1 MKLHRGV
8 KTTVYNS
15 YVVGVRDAAI
25 FLFLK
30 NCYFFIFKNS
40 FLRNVINLKTNQI
53 MIPFHAEVEA
63 CVSI

>member
-1 MKLHRGV
+1 MHRGV

-15 YVVGVRDAAI
+15 HVVGVGDTAI

-30 NCYFFIFKNS
+30 TIFKK
-40 FLRNVINLKTNQI
+40 LDKLKDQSDY